1 MPDSLNP
8 LEEKREIHLLDY
20 WRTIWRGRWTILSIF
35 VVVFTLVAIGTFT
48 QKPVYRASVTVEIT
62 PQSRKVS
69 PVAEVAETG
78 MAQYGWYAE
87 ERYFNTQY
95 EIIKS
100 RDVARRVFDRLDLY
114 NHPLFKKSVD
124 SIGAFSEMIVV
135 APVKETGIVEIS
147 MEGLNPEEVASWVNT
162 ISEVYVERNLDQV
175 VEATSRAVKALLS
188 EIAPLKEKLE
198 DTQRTSFE
206 FAEKANLYVPENQ
219 QKITND
225 RLSTLQSELTEA
237 QVKKGEIEGLL
248 KQIDANRQNGGA
260 YENIPQISGDTV
272 VRDLYREKAGLE
284 REYERL
290 LVTYKDKHVRVLE
303 KQKEIEETTQK
314 IASEV
319 DRIINGLRSQYDL
332 LKDREAKL
340 IKATDETRTE
350 SLQVNRKASGYE
362 MVRGEAT
369 ETKRI
374 YDLISAR
381 VKEIDLSS
389 SLLSNN
395 LRILDKAPVPKV
407 PVRPRT
413 VLNLAIGM
421 LLGILLGVG
430 AIFFLDYMDNTVRT
444 SDDVEQYLRL
454 NLLAIVPKEAD
465 GTHSAF
471 KEAYQTLRTSLL
483 FSRKSRGA
491 NTVLITSAGPQEG
504 KSCTTVNVARTLATA
519 GEKVIIVDCDLRRPA
534 IHTRLNLGRDGGVT
548 NYILSSEGD
557 DWRSYIKNTDMPNLY
572 AMTCG
577 PIPPNPADVF
587 GHERFLSLLKEL
599 RAEFDWVFIDS
610 PPVVS
615 LADSMILASLADMV
629 AFVIRHNEND
639 KELIRRCVTNVRRI
653 NPNVIGAVLNSV
665 DLERSH
671 YKDYYYVGYYYYG
684 ESSSSKKGRKRRSSS
699 IAAVTTPD
707 TEDQDR
713 VTRIVG

>member
-1 MPDSLNP
+1 MPDSLTP
-8 LEEKREIHLLDY
+8 VEEKREVHLLDY

-48 QKPVYRASVTVEIT
+48 QKPSYRAQATVEIT

-69 PVAEVAETG
+69 PVAEAAETG
-78 MAQYGWYAE
+78 MAQYGWFAE

-100 RDVARRVFDRLDLY
+100 RDIARRVFDRLDLY
-114 NHPLFKKSVD
+114 NHPLFKESTD
-124 SIGAFSEMIVV
+124 PIGEFTQMILV
-135 APVKETGIVEIS
+135 APVKDTGIVQVS
-147 MEGLNPEEVASWVNT
+147 MEGLNPEEVATWVNT
-162 ISEVYVERNLDQV
+162 ISEAYVDRNLDQA
-175 VEATSRAVKALLS
+175 VEVTSKSVKALLS

-198 DTQRTSFE
+198 DSQRTSFE

-225 RLSTLQSELTEA
+225 RLSTLQSELTET
-237 QVKKGEIEGLL
+237 QVKRGEIEGLL
-248 KQIDANRQNGGA
+248 KQIDSNHQSGGA
-260 YENIPQISGDTV
+260 YESIPQISGDPV
-272 VRDLYREKAGLE
+272 VRELYASKVGLE

-290 LVTYKDKHVRVLE
+290 LVTYKDKHIRVQE

-319 DRIINGLRSQYDL
+319 DRIIMGLRSQYDL
-332 LKDREAKL
+332 LKDRETKL
-340 IKATDETRTE
+340 VRAIDETRSE
-350 SLQVNRKASGYE
+350 SLQVNRKASSYE

-374 YDLISAR
+374 YDLISTR

-389 SLLSNN
+389 SLMSNN

-413 VLNLAIGM
+413 VLNLTVGL
-421 LLGILLGVG
+421 LLGLFLGVG
-430 AIFFLDYMDNTVRT
+430 MVFFLDYMDNTVRT
-444 SDDVEQYLRL
+444 AEDVEQYLRL
-454 NLLAIVPKEAD
+454 NLLAIVPKQAE
-465 GTHSAF
+465 GTHSAV

-483 FSRKSRGA
+483 FSRKHRGA

-504 KSCTTVNVARTLATA
+504 KSCTAVNVARTLATA

-534 IHTRLNLGRDGGVT
+534 IHTRLNLSRDGGVT
-548 NYILSSEGD
+548 NYILSTQGD
-557 DWRSYIKNTDMPNLY
+557 DWRTYVKSTDQSNLF
-572 AMTCG
+572 ALTCG

-587 GHERFLSLLKEL
+587 GHERFVSLLKEL

-639 KELIRRCVTNVRRI
+639 KELIRRCVMNVRKI
-653 NPNVIGAVLNSV
+653 NPNVIGAVLNSI
-665 DLERSH
+665 DLDRSH

-684 ESSSSKKGRKRRSSS
+684 ESSSTKKSRKRRTSPP
-699 IAAVTTPD
+699 IAAVTDPD
-707 TEDQDR
+707 SEDK

>member
-124 SIGAFSEMIVV
+124 SIGEFSEMIVV

-162 ISEVYVERNLDQV
+162 ISEVYVARNLDQV

-188 EIAPLKEKLE
+188 EIAPLKVKLA
-198 DTQRTSFE
+198 DTQRDTFE

-219 QKITND
+219 QKITDD
-225 RLSTLQSELTEA
+225 RLSTLQSDLTET
-237 QVKKGEIEGLL
+237 QVKRGEIEGLL
-248 KQIDANRQNGGA
+248 KQIDTVRENHGS

-272 VRDLYREKAGLE
+272 VRGLYQDKAGLE

-290 LVTYKDKHVRVLE
+290 LVTYKDKHIRVLE
-303 KQKEIEETTQK
+303 KQKEIEETGEK

-340 IKATDETRTE
+340 IKATDETRSE
-350 SLQVNRKASGYE
+350 SLQVNRKATSYE
-362 MVRGEAT
+362 MVKGEAT

-374 YDLISAR
+374 YDLISTR
-381 VKEIDLSS
+381 IKEIDLSS

-413 VLNLAIGM
+413 ILNMSLGM
-421 LLGILLGVG
+421 LLGLLMGVG
-430 AIFFLDYMDNTVRT
+430 TVFFLDYMDNTVRT
-444 SDDVEQYLRL
+444 SEDVEQYLRL
-454 NLLAIVPKEAD
+454 NLLAIVPKQSD
-465 GTHSAF
+465 GTHAAV

-483 FSRKSRGA
+483 FSRKSRSA

-504 KSCTTVNVARTLATA
+504 KSCTTENLARTLATA
-519 GEKVIIVDCDLRRPA
+519 GERVIILDCDLRRPA
-534 IHTRLNLGRDGGVT
+534 IHQRLNLGRDGGVT
-548 NYILSSEGD
+548 NYILSTEGD
-557 DWRSYIKNTDMPNLY
+557 DWRNYVKSTDPPTLFAMP
-572 AMTCG
+572 CG

-587 GHERFLSLLKEL
+587 GHERFLGLLKEV

-639 KELIRRCVTNVRRI
+639 KELIRRCVMNVRKI
-653 NPNVIGAVLNSV
+653 NPNVIGAVLNNV

-684 ESSSSKKGRKRRSSS
+684 ESSSSRKGRKRRSSPPL
-699 IAAVTTPD
+699 AAVTDSD
-707 TEDQDR
+707 TEDK